1 MGVFVALAVG
11 YVVGARAGSKDLDQV
26 GKALKSLSA
35 SDEFADVVS
44 AVRSHL
50 GHTLRELAGDDRGRP
65 RQQIETGDLVERVRH
80 LFPRTEPASR
90 SPAGAV
96 DSGRSRAARCR

>member
-11 YVVGARAGSKDLDQV
+11 YVVGARTGSKDLDEV
-26 GKALKSLSA
+26 GKALKALSA

-50 GHTLRELAGDDRGRP
+50 GHTLRELAGVIEGAP
-65 RQQIETGDLVERVRH
+65 KELETGDLVERVRH
-80 LFPRTEPASR
+80 LFVRN
-90 SPAGAV
+90 
-96 DSGRSRAARCR
+96 

>member
-50 GHTLRELAGDDRGRP
+50 GHTLRELAGMIEGVP
-65 RQQIETGDLVERVRH
+65 QQIETGDLVERVRH
-80 LFPRTEPASR
+80 LFPRN
-90 SPAGAV
+90 
-96 DSGRSRAARCR
+96 